1 MDRAPP
7 VTRTFPSL
15 GPAGEARQARL
26 RDARL
31 HVVVE
36 TRPTSGDLE
45 RSLAAIA
52 GASADV
58 LRLRDERATEDD
70 LRRAAEVFRRVADDH
85 GALFVLS
92 GFPGLAAEVGADGV
106 HLDQVDVHPDHARTV
121 CGPDLLIGRTVRSI
135 AECDAAAEEDIDYL
149 TVGPV
154 LAAADGYPPIGLE
167 VVRHAARHAALP
179 WAAGGGI
186 TLDTVDEVCEAGAR
200 RIVVTRAVTDAPDPA
215 GSTWGLRRA
224 LARCDH

>member
-1 MDRAPP
+1 M
-7 VTRTFPSL
+7 TRTFPSL
-15 GPAGEARQARL
+15 GPTGEARQARL

-31 HVVVE
+31 HVVVD
-36 TRPTSGDLE
+36 TRAGAGDL
-45 RSLAAIA
+45 AALLDAVA

-58 LRLRDERATEDD
+58 LRLRDERATEADLRAAAEV
-70 LRRAAEVFRRVADDH
+70 LRRAADDH
-85 GALFVLS
+85 GALFLLS

-135 AECDAAAEEDIDYL
+135 AECDAAAHEDIDYL

-154 LAAADGYPPIGLE
+154 LAAADGYPAVGLE

-186 TLDTVDEVCEAGAR
+186 TPETVDEVCSAGAR
-200 RIVVTRAVTDAPDPA
+200 RIVVTRAVTDAADPA
-215 GSTWGLRRA
+215 TVTWGLRRA
-224 LARCDH
+224 LARHDH

>member
-1 MDRAPP
+1 MEATAA
-7 VTRTFPSL
+7 VTRTFPTL

-31 HVVVE
+31 HVVVD
-36 TRPTSGDLE
+36 TRAGTGDLGALL
-45 RSLAAIA
+45 RAVA

-58 LRLRDERATEDD
+58 LRLRDERATEDQ
-70 LRRAAEVFRRVADDH
+70 LRRAAVVFRAAADEH
-85 GALFVLS
+85 GALFLLS

-121 CGPDLLIGRTVRSI
+121 CGPDLLIGRTVRSV
-135 AECDAAAEEDIDYL
+135 AECDAAADEDIDYL

-154 LAAADGYPPIGLE
+154 LVAADGYPAIGLE

-186 TLDTVDEVCEAGAR
+186 TAGTVDEVCAAGAG
-200 RIVVTRAVTDAPDPA
+200 RIVVTRAVTDVEDPA
-215 GSTWGLRRA
+215 AATWALRRA
-224 LARCDH
+224 LGRHAG